1 MSPKKSAK
9 HFTWTKESKKEKTMN
24 FCGCY
29 VPDILF
35 RTDYYCQV
43 WNVFFSKT
51 IVYINH
57 FMNLEIEYLLVFK
70 TE

>member
-29 VPDILF
+29 VLLPDILF

-43 WNVFFSKT
+43 SGTFFLAKQLYT
-51 IVYINH
+51 
-57 FMNLEIEYLLVFK
+57 
-70 TE
+70 